1 MLSFVFFSLVVIK
14 CSVGGCGYETPDV
27 SSEIVLQFLKMH
39 EADHRP
45 PMSVKQPTPTVN
57 APKLNQPFIDIGI
70 DDEAWLSLVRR
81 WYTFRLGSV
90 ITEALASIQLFQ
102 HASESLAM

>member
-39 EADHRP
+39 EADHRL
-45 PMSVKQPTPTVN
+45 PMSVKQSTPTVN
-57 APKLNQPFIDIGI
+57 APKLNRPFIDIGF
-70 DDEAWLSLVRR
+70 DEEVWLSFLQRCVTVR
-81 WYTFRLGSV
+81 FGSG
-90 ITEALASIQLFQ
+90 ITVFG
-102 HASESLAM
+102 